1 MAISETGENENFG
14 KKRLTYG
21 LSLQNL
27 LEAEIYNLQI
37 TNYQQKLLESNAAA
51 EPIVGGD
58 DAPPNKYKFMVIIIY
73 F

>member
-1 MAISETGENENFG
+1 MEKT
-14 KKRLTYG
+14 
-21 LSLQNL
+21 
-27 LEAEIYNLQI
+27 
-37 TNYQQKLLESNAAA
+37 AAA